1 MVACMVHAHW
11 TPEKIVQ
18 ALQRDAA
25 RRGRP
30 PTRLE
35 WAKAPTRRQPGYNS
49 RRRPTSETVA
59 AVMGSWSAAPAAA
72 GLDPRS
78 PGGQPRERCKR
89 GHELAGDNLI
99 VRPDGKRTCRTCRRE
114 VQRARRA
121 AARRG
126 RRKARPE
133 AG

>member
-35 WAKAPTRRQPGYNS
+35 WANAPTRRQPGYN
-49 RRRPTSETVA
+49 RRLRPTSETVA
-59 AVMGSWSAAPAAA
+59 TIMGSWSSALAAA

-78 PGGQPRERCKR
+78 PGGQVRERCERHGEEKR
-89 GHELAGDNLI
+89 
-99 VRPDGKRTCRTCRRE
+99 VRPDGKRECPSCRPRSAE
-114 VQRARRA
+114 QLE
-121 AARRG
+121 RG
-126 RRKARPE
+126 DE
-133 AG
+133 AP